1 MQERNKFGNKNEFNV
16 GVIGC
21 GSMGIEIIKF
31 VLNKEIS
38 SSTLRWVYDQ
48 DKSRFENL
56 NTILPKNI
64 QKTNNIYDV
73 LNDNKVDLIVEAAS
87 PKFVTDNCLKILNSG
102 KSMMIMSSG
111 ALTDKNLIKD
121 IYKSCK
127 LNNVK
132 VHIPSGAIGGI
143 DCIKSVKNHL
153 YSVSIK
159 TTKSP
164 EALLG
169 APGYKKF
176 EKKKF
181 TEPKIIFNGTAT
193 EAINLFPSNINIS
206 ATISLAGLGP
216 DKTKVII
223 LADPDTSKNT
233 HEISIESSAGNFYFK
248 LENLPHPS
256 NKRTSYLAILSAIE
270 TLNSIENTFK
280 IGT

>member
-1 MQERNKFGNKNEFNV
+1 MQKRNKFDNKNKFNV

-38 SSTLRWVYDQ
+38 SSTLGLVYDQ
-48 DKSRFENL
+48 DKSRLKNL
-56 NTILPKNI
+56 NTIIPKDTL
-64 QKTNNIYDV
+64 KTNKLDDV
-73 LNDNKVDLIVEAAS
+73 LKNNKVDLILEAAS
-87 PKFVTDNCLKILNSG
+87 PKYVTDNCLKILKTG

-111 ALTDKNLIKD
+111 ALTDKNLMEN

-127 LNNVK
+127 SNKVK

-153 YSVSIK
+153 SSVSIK

-164 EALLG
+164 EALIG

-176 EKKKF
+176 ENSKF
-181 TEPKIIFNGTAT
+181 FEPKIIFNGTAT

-223 LADPDTSKNT
+223 MADPHTSKNT

-256 NKRTSYLAILSAIE
+256 NKKTSYLAILSAIE
-270 TLNSIENTFK
+270 TLKSIEKTFK